1 MSVNS
6 RDRFI
11 LLATAGY
18 AVFALLWIFLSDQ
31 LMSAFTDINSMVWLS
46 TAKGVF
52 FVVAT
57 AGMFY
62 LALRAVPTNDAALSE
77 GLLQSLLDRSMR
89 GRWPR
94 WAAYLFAILV
104 TLLMLLVRA
113 SLPLPFNERP
123 MLVVF
128 MLPIIL
134 SALLG
139 GLGPGLV
146 STVLSALGVN
156 YLAIAPLR
164 SLYIASSYDLFHW
177 SFLVVNGIAISLL
190 SEILRQARS
199 KAEVNRLLLDTIVSG
214 TSDAVF
220 LKDAKGRYLL
230 ANAATAGFVGKAQE
244 DIIGHDDTFLFP
256 EATARDLMAS
266 DRVIM
271 LAARNTTHE
280 EFVRT
285 LDGKEMVFL
294 VTKGPV
300 FDRQG
305 TVAGL
310 FGISREITERK
321 RTVAALVASESAL
334 KAAQRLA
341 GIGNWTWNI
350 RTGEH
355 SWSDEVFRIYGRDP
369 SLPPTGYPEV
379 STYFTPES
387 WKLLMVAVEKC
398 LVDGEPYELDV
409 ELSAPDADGRWVT
422 IRGETTRGADGG
434 VLDLHGT
441 MQDITERKRSA
452 RELERYRD
460 HLEELVESRTAE
472 LAKARA
478 SAEAATRAKSA
489 FLANM
494 SHEIRTPMNGIL
506 GMVHLMRRAGANPM
520 QLEQLDKIASSG
532 THLLGIIND
541 ILDLSKIEAGKL
553 VLEQEEFLLSEVVN
567 TALAVIGGAATA
579 KGLSLNADL
588 SGVPQSLL
596 GDPTRLSQALVN
608 YLGNALKFTE
618 HGEISLKGSIVE
630 ETDVDYLLRFEVCDT
645 GIGMTIEQQSH
656 LFVPFEQADS
666 STTRKFGGTGLGLA
680 ITQHIAH
687 LMGGDVGVSSVVG
700 EGSSFWLTVRL
711 GKGRSNEQATPSV
724 KLDPEAVLLSQHRG
738 RRVLLVEDEPINQEV
753 AAELL
758 REVGLEVELAA
769 DGLQAVRLVM
779 ENDYDVILMD
789 MQMPEMDGLDATR
802 AIRKQ
807 PGRQS
812 IPILAMTANA
822 FAEDRE
828 RCIASGMND
837 FIPKPVNPDV
847 LYATLLRWL
856 MVRG

>member
-31 LMSAFTDINSMVWLS
+31 LMSAFTDINSILWLS

-57 AGMFY
+57 AGMFF

-77 GLLQSLLDRSMR
+77 GLLKSLLDRSMQ
-89 GRWPR
+89 GRWPS
-94 WAAYLFAILV
+94 WAAYVFAILV
-104 TLLMLLVRA
+104 TLLMLLVRT

-146 STVLSALGVN
+146 STLLSALGVN
-156 YLAIAPLR
+156 YLAFSPLH
-164 SLYIASSYDLFHW
+164 SLYIASSYELFHW
-177 SFLVVNGIAISLL
+177 SFLIVNGVAISLL
-190 SEILRQARS
+190 SEVLRKARS

-244 DIIGHDDTFLFP
+244 EIIGHDDTYLFP
-256 EATARDLMAS
+256 EATARELMAS

-271 LAARNTTHE
+271 LAAKNTTHE

-305 TVAGL
+305 GVAGL

-321 RTVAALVASESAL
+321 RAVAALVASESAL

-355 SWSDEVFRIYGRDP
+355 SWSEEVFRIYGRDP
-369 SLPPTGYPEV
+369 SLPPTIYPEV
-379 STYFTPES
+379 SKYFTAES
-387 WKLLMVAVEKC
+387 WMLLLAAVEKC

-409 ELSAPDADGRWVT
+409 EVIAPDAGGRWVT
-422 IRGETTRGADGG
+422 VRGEATRGPDGTI
-434 VLDLHGT
+434 LDLHGT
-441 MQDITERKRSA
+441 IQDITERKLSA

-506 GMVHLMRRAGANPM
+506 GMVHLMRRGGASPVQLD
-520 QLEQLDKIASSG
+520 QLEKIASSG

-553 VLEQEEFLLSEVVN
+553 VLEQEEFLLSEVVS
-567 TALAVIGGAATA
+567 TALAVIGTAAAA
-579 KGLSLNADL
+579 KGLTLTADISGIPNAL
-588 SGVPQSLL
+588 R

-618 HGEISLKGSIVE
+618 QGGISLKGSIAE
-630 ETDVDYLLRFEVCDT
+630 ETDADYLLRFEVTDT
-645 GIGMTIEQQSH
+645 GIGMTTEQQSH

-666 STTRKFGGTGLGLA
+666 SMTRRFGGTGLGLA

-687 LMGGDVGVSSVVG
+687 LMGGEVGVISVLG
-700 EGSSFWLTVRL
+700 KGSTFWFTARL
-711 GKGRSNEQATPSV
+711 GKGRTIDQAMPSTV
-724 KLDPEAVLLSQHRG
+724 TDPEAILRSRHLG

-758 REVGLEVELAA
+758 REVGLEVELAT
-769 DGLQAVRLVM
+769 DGLQAVHLVR
-779 ENDYDVILMD
+779 EKDYDVILMD

-802 AIRKQ
+802 AIRKL
-807 PGRQS
+807 PGCQS
-812 IPILAMTANA
+812 VPILAMTANA
-822 FAEDRE
+822 FSEDRE

-837 FIPKPVNPDV
+837 FIPKPVNPDL

-856 MVRG
+856 TVRS